1 MIKSKNTTN
10 SIYSASLTGCGFM
23 LDEMTACLPLLMD
36 DNREELISREISE
49 GNILQMKS
57 LQTRRRA
64 FSEFKRRYAAVPDK
78 FWQRYQNMDKPQQQV
93 AMYFVCLKAYR
104 ILFDLHINVALKK
117 WSSAN
122 RTVTNRDAMAEIY
135 EIAANDAFVDDWS
148 EKTKDRVAGAFL
160 SYMRQARLLDAK
172 GMLQAPRL
180 NDKDYRIYIEM
191 GQDWFLQACFLE
203 PYEIQRIKE
212 SL

>member
-1 MIKSKNTTN
+1 
-10 SIYSASLTGCGFM
+10 M

-36 DNREELISREISE
+36 DNSEELISREISE
-49 GNILQMKS
+49 SNILKMKS

-64 FSEFKRRYAAVPDK
+64 FVEFKRRFDAVPLK
-78 FWQRYQNMDKPQQQV
+78 FWDRYLNMEKAQQQV

-122 RTVTNRDAMAEIY
+122 RTVTKRDAMAEIY
-135 EIAANDAFVDDWS
+135 EIASGDPFVDDWS
-148 EKTKDRVAGAFL
+148 DETKDRVASSFL
-160 SYMRQARLLDAK
+160 TYMRRAELLDAK

-180 NDKDYRIYIEM
+180 NDNDYRIYIEM

-203 PYEIQRIKE
+203 PFEIQRIKE

>member
-1 MIKSKNTTN
+1 MAKSKNTNN
-10 SIYSASLTGCGFM
+10 SIYSASLTGCSFM

-36 DNREELISREISE
+36 DNSEELISREISE
-49 GNILQMKS
+49 SNILKMKS

-64 FSEFKRRYAAVPDK
+64 FVEFKRRFDAVPLK
-78 FWQRYQNMDKPQQQV
+78 FWDRYLNMDKPQQQV

-122 RTVTNRDAMAEIY
+122 RIVTKRDAMAEIY
-135 EIAANDAFVDDWS
+135 EIASNDAFVDDWS
-148 EKTKDRVAGAFL
+148 DETKDRVASSFL
-160 SYMRQARLLDAK
+160 TFMRRAELLDAK

-180 NDKDYRIYIEM
+180 NDIDYRIYFDM
-191 GQDWFLQACFLE
+191 GQEWFLQACFLE
-203 PYEIQRIKE
+203 PYEIQRIKD